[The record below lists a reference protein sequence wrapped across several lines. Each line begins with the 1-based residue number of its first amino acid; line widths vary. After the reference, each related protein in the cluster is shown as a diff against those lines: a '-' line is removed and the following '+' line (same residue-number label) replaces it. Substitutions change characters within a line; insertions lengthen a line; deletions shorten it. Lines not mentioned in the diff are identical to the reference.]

1 MPAANAR
8 YALALLLRADG
19 KPAEAEAELRRVL
32 DIRRAEFGE
41 KHPEVAATLG
51 ELCLVLWDE
60 GNIRDALGCAGESLA
75 LHRAI
80 FPARHREIGVAL
92 NNLAFVEASAGKL
105 GEAER
110 DYREALGI
118 AVESYG
124 LIHPATTVMTANL
137 AIHLLD
143 RVGRP
148 AEALG
153 LLRQASANASA
164 AALSEA
170 TETIGTD
177 KLLQR
182 ARGIFA
188 VEVRAAWAVAA
199 GVTDR

>member
-1 MPAANAR
+1 
-8 YALALLLRADG
+8 
-19 KPAEAEAELRRVL
+19 
-32 DIRRAEFGE
+32 
-41 KHPEVAATLG
+41 
-51 ELCLVLWDE
+51 
-60 GNIRDALGCAGESLA
+60 
-75 LHRAI
+75 
-80 FPARHREIGVAL
+80 
-92 NNLAFVEASAGKL
+92 
-105 GEAER
+105 
-110 DYREALGI
+110 
-118 AVESYG
+118 
-124 LIHPATTVMTANL
+124 MTANL

-188 VEVRAAWAVAA
+188 VEVRAAWAVAS
-199 GVTDR
+199 GVADR

>member
-1 MPAANAR
+1 
-8 YALALLLRADG
+8 
-19 KPAEAEAELRRVL
+19 VL
-32 DIRRAEFGE
+32 Y
-41 KHPEVAATLG
+41 
-51 ELCLVLWDE
+51 DE

-105 GEAER
+105 AEAER
-110 DYREALGI
+110 DYREALEI
-118 AVESYG
+118 SVDAYG
-124 LIHPATTVMTANL
+124 PIHPATTVMTANL

-153 LLRQASANASA
+153 YLRQASANASTS
-164 AALSEA
+164 ALSEA
-170 TETIGTD
+170 TEAIGTD